1 MNALLT
7 VSKVSIIV
15 MLIVGFFKFLI
26 LDKILL
32 DWQYYLTANEII
44 WRTIVILTISTFGSL
59 VIWLV
64 GILINKTKK

>member
-64 GILINKTKK
+64 GILINKPKK